1 MSCNCKN
8 DKTLEKIS
16 NNDEINNK
24 KTTQNIGNY
33 SLRFLGFLITM
44 LLLPII
50 NVLIIWFIFR
60 TLVLDKDVN
69 MKEIMTFIAN
79 KIKKPDYDDE
89 DDDDFDSLTED
100 DVVMVDVEDITNNSK

>member
-1 MSCNCKN
+1 
-8 DKTLEKIS
+8 
-16 NNDEINNK
+16 
-24 KTTQNIGNY
+24 
-33 SLRFLGFLITM
+33 M

>member
-33 SLRFLGFLITM
+33 SLRFLGF
-44 LLLPII
+44 
-50 NVLIIWFIFR
+50 
-60 TLVLDKDVN
+60 
-69 MKEIMTFIAN
+69 
-79 KIKKPDYDDE
+79 
-89 DDDDFDSLTED
+89 
-100 DVVMVDVEDITNNSK
+100 